1 MLGFSLFQ
9 AAVLGS
15 AVGAL
20 VSARVPPN
28 AGFRDEEQPRRFR
41 LRTFLG
47 APVDALERALL
58 DWRLHDLGRQ
68 NEPAR
73 DVVLVGVDDETLA
86 NAREDPHA
94 ELSTWPWPR
103 ALLGGLVSEL
113 GREGA
118 SPVLLDWRLDTG
130 SPRTGGDIPDDEQ
143 FRRALDATAG
153 TVLGFSV
160 SAAPSPA
167 VVRPLRPSLVLVGV
181 EDGEGPGFLDL
192 LRRVLASHAPAF
204 ALPDGRRVRV
214 WAGVGSEEEGRQ
226 LARRLAVPGTPL
238 VREYGGADRP
248 FQVTPEDLLVR
259 SAEVKVLGLDVDAL
273 PLARSLDVPTS
284 VLVGPRSRYGHTA
297 LAVDPDGKVR
307 GIQHLVRWVSPEGRV
322 HVLPSLSL
330 AGALA
335 RANSRQLVWSADR
348 LAIVGGSSIP
358 ADRTGYSL
366 IRWDA
371 AEGGRDGR
379 GSLERAIPAW
389 RFLQNFYDAQEGVP
403 AHGRNDVHERAV
415 VLAETFRGAG
425 SWPATPLGEGVTHA
439 AVVGQAL
446 ENWLDGVG
454 ITRAPV
460 RSDVLATFALAF
472 AGGFVALGFSGLFRS
487 AIGALIYVLAAVAV
501 VVGWLF
507 FVRRVMLVDG
517 VWIAAGGPLVAF
529 ALAWLITG
537 RYALRTEREMREFV
551 YGALG
556 HYVSPNIADQVFR
569 NVALMRPQRRE
580 VTLCYAD
587 LDGFRRMD
595 QLLPPEVLVEL
606 LNTYFGELTSLVRQT
621 GGHVEYS
628 GDALIAFWGAP
639 VRLEHHG
646 PVACRTALSIR
657 SEVARLGPEW
667 QRRFGVEV
675 RVRMALHSGEVV
687 AGDMGSAL
695 KSNYTVVGQPVATA
709 ARLERA
715 NRLYGT
721 ELLASGETARRA
733 GAEFI
738 FRELDVVTLG
748 GGVETLHQLVSR
760 RGEEPPALVP
770 ILEGWPD
777 ALARVRRRDFVGA
790 LSFFQAHAGVDP
802 VSASWAERVRGYI
815 AHPPPEGWSGRGD
828 LRGGG

>member
-1 MLGFSLFQ
+1 
-9 AAVLGS
+9 
-15 AVGAL
+15 
-20 VSARVPPN
+20 
-28 AGFRDEEQPRRFR
+28 DEEQPRRFR

-47 APVDALERALL
+47 TPVDALERALL
-58 DWRLHDLGRQ
+58 DWRLHDVGRQ
-68 NEPAR
+68 SEPAR

-103 ALLGGLVSEL
+103 ALLGGLIGQL

-130 SPRTGGDIPDDEQ
+130 SPRTGGDVPDDEQ
-143 FRRALDATAG
+143 FRRALDATPA

-160 SAAPSPA
+160 SAGPSPA

-181 EDGEGPGFLDL
+181 EDIDGPGVLEV

-204 ALPDGRRVRV
+204 AVPDGGRVRI

-226 LARRLAVPGTPL
+226 LARRLGLPGAPL
-238 VREYGGADRP
+238 VRDYGGADRP
-248 FQVTPEDLLVR
+248 FQVTPEEFLVR
-259 SAEVKVLGLDVDAL
+259 VAEVNVRGLDLEEL

-284 VLVGPRSRYGHTA
+284 ALLGPRSRYGHTA

-307 GIQHLVRWVSPEGRV
+307 GVQHLVRWVSPEGRV
-322 HVLPSLSL
+322 HVLPSLAL

-358 ADRTGYSL
+358 ADRTGYAL

-371 AEGGRDGR
+371 AEGGRNGR
-379 GSLERAIPAW
+379 GSLERAISAW
-389 RFLQNFYDAQEGVP
+389 RFVQNFYDSQEGVP
-403 AHGRNDVHERAV
+403 AHGRNDVQKRAV

-425 SWPATPLGEGVTHA
+425 EWPATPLGDAVTRA
-439 AVVGQAL
+439 AVVGQSL

-454 ITRAPV
+454 ISRAPV

-472 AGGFVALGFSGLFRS
+472 AGGFVALGLSGLFRS

-501 VVGWLF
+501 MAGWLF
-507 FVRRVMLVDG
+507 FVRRLMMVDG
-517 VWIAAGGPLVAF
+517 VWLAAGGPLVAF

-595 QLLPPEVLVEL
+595 QLLPPEVLVDL

-639 VRLEHHG
+639 VRLDGHG
-646 PVACRTALSIR
+646 TVACRTALSIQ
-657 SEVARLGPEW
+657 SELARLRPEW

-675 RVRMALHSGEVV
+675 RVGMALHSGEVV

-709 ARLERA
+709 GRLERA

-733 GAEFI
+733 GADFV
-738 FRELDVVTLG
+738 FRELDAVTLG
-748 GGVETLHQLVSR
+748 GGVETLHQLVAKK
-760 RGEEPPALVP
+760 GEVPPALVP
-770 ILEGWPD
+770 VLEGWPE
-777 ALARVRRRDFVGA
+777 ALARVRRRDFTGA
-790 LSFFQAHAGVDP
+790 LAFFEAHAAVDP
-802 VSASWAERVRGYI
+802 VSASWAKRVQRYI
-815 AHPPPEGWSGRGD
+815 AHPPPDDWAGRGD
-828 LRGGG
+828 LRAGG